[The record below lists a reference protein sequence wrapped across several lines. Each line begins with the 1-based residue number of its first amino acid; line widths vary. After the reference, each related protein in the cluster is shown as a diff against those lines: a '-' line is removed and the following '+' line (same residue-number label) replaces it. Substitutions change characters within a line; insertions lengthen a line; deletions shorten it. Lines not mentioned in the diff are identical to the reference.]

1 MNALAEKLAEDALTL
16 PDDDR
21 AALADVLLRSLKT
34 PAGAEVDRL
43 WAEEAERR
51 VKEIDDGTVT
61 LLDGHEVMQEA
72 RVRLRR

>member
-21 AALADVLLRSLKT
+21 AALADVLLRSLKR
-34 PAGAEVDRL
+34 PAGEEIDRL

-51 VKEIDDGTVT
+51 VKEIDEGTVE
-61 LLDGHEVMQEA
+61 LLDGDEVLREA
-72 RVRLRR
+72 RARLTR

>member
-21 AALADVLLRSLKT
+21 AALVDVLLRSLKT
-34 PAGAEVDRL
+34 PTGEDIDRL

-51 VKEIDDGTVT
+51 VKEIDEGTVT
-61 LLDGHEVMQEA
+61 LLDGHEVLQEA
-72 RVRLRR
+72 RARLRR

>member
-1 MNALAEKLAEDALTL
+1 MTL

-21 AALADVLLRSLKT
+21 AELADVLLQSLKT
-34 PAGAEVDRL
+34 PAEEVDRL

-61 LLDGHEVMQEA
+61 LLDGHEVMAEA
-72 RVRLRR
+72 RARFRR